1 VALAAGSS
9 TIQNKCD
16 QQIVFPVGSCG
27 DAPFQMRFD
36 HRRPASLEICNRTSY
51 TRTHEKNQS
60 AIACDYDGSV
70 RNDASPVKQMR

>member
-36 HRRPASLEICNRTSY
+36 PRRPVSLEICNHTSY

-60 AIACDYDGSV
+60 AIVCDDDGSV
-70 RNDASPVKQMR
+70 RNDVSPVKQMR

>member
-1 VALAAGSS
+1 MALAAGSS

-16 QQIVFPVGSCG
+16 KQIVFPVGSFG
-27 DAPFQMRFD
+27 GAPFQMRFD

-70 RNDASPVKQMR
+70 RNDASPVKQMW